1 MDLSQI
7 LLNAQNPVRD
17 VRAEAEKQLAAAE
30 QQNLPAFLLA
40 LCQELAS
47 SDKNPH
53 SRRLAGLI
61 LKNALDAKDETR
73 KQQRIQQWL
82 ALDAT
87 TKTHIKAGVIKTLA
101 DPAKEARHTA
111 AQVLAKIAVIELPR
125 DQWPDLIEMLM
136 NHMMSSDNNLKESTL
151 EALGYICEEIEP
163 HVIQEKSN
171 QILTAVVQG
180 MRKEEA
186 CADVRVAGTTALLNA
201 LEFVRAN
208 FEKEAERNYILTVVC
223 EATQANVTQIR
234 VAAFECLVKIA
245 ALYYDKIGNWMQNIF
260 NITLE
265 AMKKDEE
272 LVAQQ
277 AVEFW
282 STVCD
287 VEVDILL
294 EMDEYV
300 SMKEKPPRTC
310 LNYIKGAMKFL
321 IPVLMEC
328 LTKQEGEDQDEDA
341 WNVSTAAG
349 TCLALI
355 ATTVLDEV
363 VPHVMP
369 FVRDNISSSNWRF
382 REAAVLAF
390 GSILEGPSG
399 YIITELVTQAIPIL
413 LQHTK
418 DPVVL
423 VKDTTAW
430 TLGRICQIHSQIL
443 TPKLPEVIQVLI
455 EALADEPRI
464 AAKACWAIHNLADA
478 YEIDDKPTSP
488 LSPYFQALAVA
499 LLRATDR
506 DDADESFL
514 ASSAYEAVNL
524 LIQNSSKDSLPLIAQ
539 LLSPFLDRLEKTFAT
554 QIVSSEDKEAVIELQ
569 GHLCGSLQACT
580 QKLEGE
586 VKPFADRM
594 MTLFLRVFESQ
605 SASVQEEA
613 LMAVGALANAVEGD
627 FIRYMP
633 TFAKWLEVALRN
645 WEEHSVCVIA
655 VGVVGDICRALGDKV
670 APYCD
675 ALVSLLLEN
684 LKNPVINRT
693 VKPPILSCFGDIALA
708 IGGRFEPYL
717 PHVMAMLQQASTTPI
732 PETADYD
739 FVDYV
744 LQLRE
749 DIFEAYT
756 SIIQGLRTDNKAD
769 LFLRYVEHVVGF
781 VSFVWNDPTK
791 SDEVTR
797 GAVGVLGD
805 LAHALGPKVKDMLR
819 HEIVQAILNECTTSA
834 NQQTREV
841 AKWAKQ
847 VISRL
852 P

>member
-7 LLNAQNPVRD
+7 LLNAQSPDRE
-17 VRAEAEKQLAAAE
+17 VRAGAEKQLAAAE
-30 QQNLPAFLLA
+30 QHNLPSFLHA
-40 LCQELAS
+40 LCLELAS
-47 SDKNPH
+47 ADKNPH

-82 ALDAT
+82 ALDAAA
-87 TKTHIKAGVIKTLA
+87 KAQIKAGVVKTLA
-101 DPAKEARHTA
+101 DSVKEARHTA

-125 DQWPDLIEMLM
+125 DQWPDLIESLM
-136 NHMMSSDNNLKESTL
+136 NHMMLQDNNLKESTL

-163 HVIQEKSN
+163 QVIQEKSN

-180 MRKEEA
+180 MRKEEPS
-186 CADVRVAGTTALLNA
+186 ADVRVAGTTALLNA
-201 LEFVRAN
+201 LEFVKAN

-223 EATQANVTQIR
+223 EATQAPVAPIR

-245 ALYYDKIGNWMQNIF
+245 ALYYDKIGTWMQNVF

-282 STVCD
+282 STICD
-287 VEVDILL
+287 VEVDILM

-300 SMKEKPPRTC
+300 AAKEQPPRAC

-328 LTKQEGEDQDEDA
+328 LTKQEGEEQEEDA
-341 WNVSTAAG
+341 WNVATAAG

-355 ATTVLDEV
+355 ASTVLDEV

-369 FVRDNISSSNWRF
+369 FVRDNISNTNWHF
-382 REAAVLAF
+382 REAALLAF
-390 GSILEGPSG
+390 GSILEGPTG

-418 DPVVL
+418 DSVTL
-423 VKDTTAW
+423 VKDSTVW
-430 TLGRICQIHSQIL
+430 TIGRICQFHAQTIA
-443 TPKLPEVIQVLI
+443 TKLPEVVQVLI

-464 AAKACWAIHNLADA
+464 AAKACWAIHNLASA
-478 YEIDDKPTSP
+478 YEVEDKPTSP
-488 LSPYFQALAVA
+488 LSPYFQALATA
-499 LLRATDR
+499 LFHASNR

-514 ASSAYEAVNL
+514 ATASYEALNV
-524 LIQNSSKDSLPLIAQ
+524 LIQNSTKDSLPLIAQ
-539 LLSPFLDRLEKTFAT
+539 LLPPLLERLEKTFAA
-554 QIVSSEDKEAVIELQ
+554 QIVSSDDKEAVVELQ

-586 VKPFADRM
+586 VKPYADRM
-594 MTLFLRVFESQ
+594 MTLYLRLFELQ
-605 SASVQEEA
+605 SATVQEEV
-613 LMAVGALANAVEGD
+613 LMAVGALANAVEAD
-627 FIRYMP
+627 FARYMP
-633 TFAKWLEVALRN
+633 AFGKWLELALRN
-645 WEEHSVCVIA
+645 WEEHAVCAIA

-670 APYCD
+670 TPYCD
-675 ALVSLLLEN
+675 VLVGLLLEN
-684 LKNPVINRT
+684 LKNPHINRN

-717 PHVMAMLQQASTTPI
+717 PHVMGMLQQASTTPI

-756 SIIQGLRTDNKAD
+756 SIIQGLRTDNKSD
-769 LFLRYVEHVVGF
+769 LFLRHVEHVVGF

-791 SDEVTR
+791 SDEVIR

-805 LAHALGPKVKDMLR
+805 LAHALGPKVRDVLK
-819 HEIVQAILNECTTSA
+819 HEIVQGIINECASSS

-847 VISRL
+847 VIAKL
-852 P
+852 